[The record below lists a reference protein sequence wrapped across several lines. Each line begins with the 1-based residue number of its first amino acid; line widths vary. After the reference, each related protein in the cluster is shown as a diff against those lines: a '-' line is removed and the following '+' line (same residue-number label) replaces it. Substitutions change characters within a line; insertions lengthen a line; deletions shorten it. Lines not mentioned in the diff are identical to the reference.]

1 MMIKHQTAT
10 QLALH
15 SASKPT
21 EPLSLADKAR
31 LTQHRRLLP
40 LFWCTACAKLSSML
54 TLEEASK
61 ILALTS
67 RSTDPAG
74 QSLIRVLS
82 KGHET
87 KISTG
92 ETLFCIHPLSRKGL

>member
-1 MMIKHQTAT
+1 MINHQTAT
-10 QLALH
+10 QPALN

-21 EPLSLADKAR
+21 APLSLADKAR
-31 LTQHRRLLP
+31 LAQHRRLLP

-54 TLEEASK
+54 TLEEALK
-61 ILALTS
+61 ILALTPC
-67 RSTDPAG
+67 STDPAG
-74 QSLIRVLS
+74 QSLVRALS
-82 KGHET
+82 KGHEM